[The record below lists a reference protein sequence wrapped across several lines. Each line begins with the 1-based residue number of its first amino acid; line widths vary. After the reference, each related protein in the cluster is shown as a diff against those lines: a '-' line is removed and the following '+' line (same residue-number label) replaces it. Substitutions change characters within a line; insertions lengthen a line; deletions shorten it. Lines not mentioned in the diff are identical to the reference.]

1 MGLEAL
7 PRAGGDGPVA
17 LKRGGWRSH
26 GGGGHIPERAVRRWE
41 LIWPGKV
48 LGEGESCTCWGWG
61 GFGIVGGSGGGGLG
75 CCQDLTSSENSPG
88 VRGESVPG
96 SGCGSWCF
104 QPLGTAPR

>member
-7 PRAGGDGPVA
+7 PRAGGDTPVA

-41 LIWPGKV
+41 LIW

-61 GFGIVGGSGGGGLG
+61 GIWHRWWIWWGGSGL
-75 CCQDLTSSENSPG
+75 LPG
-88 VRGESVPG
+88 PH
-96 SGCGSWCF
+96 
-104 QPLGTAPR
+104 LL